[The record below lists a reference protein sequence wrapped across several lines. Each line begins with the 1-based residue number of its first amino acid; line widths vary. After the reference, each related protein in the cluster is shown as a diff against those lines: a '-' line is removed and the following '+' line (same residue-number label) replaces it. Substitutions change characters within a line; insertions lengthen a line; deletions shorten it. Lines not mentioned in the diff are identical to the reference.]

1 MNWLAGYHSR
11 NGQHHD
17 DTRATWAEAR
27 EVIVEELDQ
36 RVMAIEADGG
46 DRGRRCGGPVMTR
59 GALTI
64 RLNAREAQ
72 LLLANE
78 WNDHPSWSGIADKIR
93 AAQRDPSACAGDV
106 ECLHDEFDDDEP
118 SGVGDM
124 EDELDDLRAARALF
138 AGLTDGDEG
147 AADASGL
154 TFVLV
159 PASTFTLRGLAEE
172 GVPAGAVF
180 AVR

>member
-1 MNWLAGYHSR
+1 MNWLVGYHST

-36 RVMAIEADGG
+36 RVMAIEA
-46 DRGRRCGGPVMTR
+46 
-59 GALTI
+59 
-64 RLNAREAQ
+64 
-72 LLLANE
+72 
-78 WNDHPSWSGIADKIR
+78 
-93 AAQRDPSACAGDV
+93 
-106 ECLHDEFDDDEP
+106 EP
-118 SGVGDM
+118 SGAGDM
-124 EDELDDLRAARALF
+124 EDELDELRAARALF

-147 AADASGL
+147 AFDANGL

-159 PASTFTLRGLAEE
+159 PARTFTLRGLAEE
-172 GVPAGAVF
+172 GVPLGAVF